1 MKNKLHILLWAV
13 FAAGLCLCAPLDA
26 FAAPSPKAKPAKK
39 TAAKDAPAEKGL
51 TNIIVYYFHGNARC
65 SSCRKLEQYTKEA
78 VELNF
83 STGPFAGRAHFSA
96 VNIDKPENEHF
107 IADYKLVSKAVV
119 LQPEKGGKWVNLDQI
134 WLKLEDKDVFL
145 AYIRDG
151 IIKALE
157 AK

>member
-1 MKNKLHILLWAV
+1 MKNKLHILLFAV
-13 FAAGLCLCAPLDA
+13 FAVGLCLSAAVAAPLA
-26 FAAPSPKAKPAKK
+26 KAKPAKK
-39 TAAKDAPAEKGL
+39 AAAKSTTDEKAL
-51 TNIIVYYFHGNARC
+51 KNITVYYFHGNARC

-96 VNIDKPENEHF
+96 VNIDKPENQHF

-119 LQPEKGGKWVNLDQI
+119 LQPEKGGKWTNLDQI
-134 WLKLEDKDVFL
+134 WLKLEDKDAFL

-151 IIKALE
+151 IIKVLE

>member
-1 MKNKLHILLWAV
+1 MNNKLHILLLAV
-13 FAAGLCLCAPLDA
+13 FAAGLCLCAHLDA

-39 TAAKDAPAEKGL
+39 TAAKDAPAEKAL
-51 TNIIVYYFHGNARC
+51 TNITVYYFHGNARC
-65 SSCRKLEQYTKEA
+65 SSCRKLEQYTKAA

-83 STGPFAGRAHFSA
+83 STGPFAGRAHFA
-96 VNIDKPENEHF
+96 PVNIDKPENRHF

-119 LQPEKGGKWVNLDQI
+119 LQPEKGGKCTNLDQI
-134 WLKLEDKDVFL
+134 WLMLEDKDAFL